1 MKYTFICLALL
12 ISLVCKA
19 SNGDN
24 FEESNLFETMQQGD
38 KAALLIVHFGTT
50 HDLTRKRTIEVIN
63 NKMKSAFPDVTIREA
78 YTSRIVINR
87 LKQKNIIKQTP
98 SDVLFSLK
106 EEGYTH
112 IIVQSSNI
120 IEGIEMEALRH
131 EIENME
137 PQFKDIRIGNPLLYT
152 VEDYE
157 KVVDVLSAEYKGNNS
172 TLFVGHGTYTPATA
186 CYAMLDYMLKD
197 KGFSQMHIGTIEGYP
212 SFETVLRR
220 LKSDQNN
227 QVTLVPFMFVAGDHA
242 VNDIDTEWK
251 SALEKEGFRVNTNLR
266 GLGEI
271 PMIQDQFI
279 EHARFACNYKMV
291 KILDKKKRYANEG
304 N

>member
-63 NKMKSAFPDVTIREA
+63 NKMKSAFPDVSIREA

-98 SDVLFSLK
+98 TEVLFSLK

-120 IEGIEMEALRH
+120 IEGIEMEALRR

-157 KVVDVLSAEYKGNNS
+157 KVVDVLSAE
-172 TLFVGHGTYTPATA
+172 
-186 CYAMLDYMLKD
+186 D
-197 KGFSQMHIGTIEGYP
+197 
-212 SFETVLRR
+212 R
-220 LKSDQNN
+220 KS
-227 QVTLVPFMFVAGDHA
+227 VV
-242 VNDIDTEWK
+242 
-251 SALEKEGFRVNTNLR
+251 
-266 GLGEI
+266 
-271 PMIQDQFI
+271 
-279 EHARFACNYKMV
+279 
-291 KILDKKKRYANEG
+291 
-304 N
+304 